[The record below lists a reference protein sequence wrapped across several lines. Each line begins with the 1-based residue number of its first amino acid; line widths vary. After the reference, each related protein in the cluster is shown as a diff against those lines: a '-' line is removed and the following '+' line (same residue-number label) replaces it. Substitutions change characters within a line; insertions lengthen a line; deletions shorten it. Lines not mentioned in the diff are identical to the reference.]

1 MAKASAGLVLY
12 RRRAGSIQVFL
23 VHPGGPFYAKKDEGV
38 WSIPKGEHGPEEDPL
53 SAACR
58 EFAEETGFTAAGPF
72 LPLAPLKQKSG
83 KVVWAFACQGEVDPH
98 DLKSNT
104 FPLEWPPRSGKTME
118 FPEVDRAAW
127 FSLPEAQEKIHPG
140 QREFL
145 EELARLLHKGNK
157 L

>member
-1 MAKASAGLVLY
+1 
-12 RRRAGSIQVFL
+12 

-38 WSIPKGEHGPEEDPL
+38 WSIPKGEHAPEEEPL

-58 EFAEETGFTAAGPF
+58 EFAEETGLAAQGPF
-72 LPLAPLKQKSG
+72 LPLSPLKQKSG
-83 KVVWAFACQGEVDPH
+83 KVVRAFACQGEVDPH

-104 FPLEWPPRSGKTME
+104 FPLEWPPRSGKIME

-127 FSLPEAQEKIHPG
+127 FSLPEAQIKIHAG

-145 EELARLLHKGNK
+145 DELARMLIDL
-157 L
+157 

>member
-1 MAKASAGLVLY
+1 MSKASAGLLLY
-12 RRRAGSIQVFL
+12 RRRAGSLQVLL

-58 EFAEETGFTAAGPF
+58 EFAEETGLAAQGPF
-72 LPLAPLKQKSG
+72 LPLSPLKQKSG
-83 KVVWAFACQGEVDPH
+83 KVVRAFACQGEVDPH

-104 FPLEWPPRSGKTME
+104 FPLEWPPRSGKIME

-127 FSLPEAQEKIHPG
+127 FSLPEAQIKIHAG

-145 EELARLLHKGNK
+145 DELARMLIDL
-157 L
+157 